1 MLRKT
6 ITMKP
11 VYIFCLSFLIFS
23 ISQAQAPA
31 KNVFI
36 ITLDGVRWQEIFKG
50 ADSIL
55 IRNQA
60 AVQDTSLML
69 QQYWDANPEERR
81 RRLLPFFW
89 SVLAKQG
96 QIMGNRNFK
105 NKVNVDNLFKIS
117 YPGYNEIFTGYPD
130 KIFIPNLPFRNPNSN
145 VLTFLNNQDAFAG
158 RVAAFCSWKM
168 FPFILHEKNGNLPVN
183 AGYKALT
190 ENDSTNIIINSI
202 QKNIAHV
209 GSTRHDLLTYE
220 AAKNYIDLHHPKVL
234 YVGLGETDE
243 FAHHGAYD
251 QYLQKLHQADA
262 MIAELWYLVQT
273 DPFYKNNTS
282 FIITTDHGRGR
293 RADNWNTHGFWI
305 GGSGETW
312 LALLGKGIEPTGEFF
327 EKQQVYQKQIA
338 ATITLLLGLTYEAN
352 HPIAKPL
359 ELLPIKKTN
368 NIAESI
374 VTVKG
379 K

>member
-1 MLRKT
+1 
-6 ITMKP
+6 MKP

-50 ADSIL
+50 ADSAL
-55 IRNQA
+55 LRNEA
-60 AVQDTSLML
+60 AVQDTTLML
-69 QQYWDANPEERR
+69 QQYWDVNPKERR

-96 QIMGNRNFK
+96 QLMGNRDFK
-105 NKVNVDNLFKIS
+105 NKVNVDNLYKIS

-130 KIFIPNLPFRNPNSN
+130 KIFIPNLPFRNPNNN
-145 VLTFLNNQDAFAG
+145 VLAFLNNQNEFAG
-158 RVAAFCSWKM
+158 RVAAFCSWRM
-168 FPFILHEKNGNLPVN
+168 FPFILNEKHNNLPVN
-183 AGYKALT
+183 AGYEALT
-190 ENDSTNIIINSI
+190 ENDSANVIINNI

-209 GSTRHDLLTYE
+209 SSTRHDLLTYE
-220 AAKNYIDLHHPKVL
+220 AAKNHIEIHHPKVL
-234 YVGLGETDE
+234 YLGLGETDE
-243 FAHHGAYD
+243 FAHHGSYD
-251 QYLQKLHQADA
+251 LYLQKLRQADA
-262 MIAELWYLVQT
+262 MIAELWYMVQT

-293 RADNWNTHGFWI
+293 REDNWNTHGFWVS
-305 GGSGETW
+305 GSGETW
-312 LALLGKGIEPTGEFF
+312 LALLGNGIEPVGELY

-338 ATITLLLGLTYEAN
+338 ATIAILLGLQYEAN
-352 HPIAKPL
+352 HPVAKPL
-359 ELLPIKKTN
+359 TLLPAKKINSTTE
-368 NIAESI
+368 A
-374 VTVKG
+374 VLTVKA